1 MTRNE
6 ILSHRTK
13 DPDSTRAKLVEAAFL
28 EIYENGYSGASLD
41 QILGKTGVT
50 KGALY
55 HHFGSKADLLRAVI
69 DEVIRSYVVRGWTK
83 PLESSDDPVQT
94 LVDTGTRFMHNEL
107 KKDLVRGCPLNNLAQ
122 ELSNT
127 DEDLRLHLRKVFDE
141 WCSGIAKG
149 LERGQELGKVRKD
162 IDPVATATFIVSSL
176 EGIAGTAKSTR
187 DYELTTSAAK
197 VLFQFIAS
205 LKTDGTRGR
214 EAA

>member
-1 MTRNE
+1 VTRNE

-13 DPDSTRAKLVEAAFL
+13 DPDSTRAKLVETAFL
-28 EIYENGYSGASLD
+28 EIYENGYAGASLD
-41 QILGKTGVT
+41 QILAKTGVT

-55 HHFGSKADLLRAVI
+55 HHFGSKAALLHAVI
-69 DEVIRSYVVRGWTK
+69 DEIIRSYVVQGWTK
-83 PLESSDDPVQT
+83 PLESSDDPIQT
-94 LVDTGTRFMHNEL
+94 LVETGMGFMQNEL

-122 ELSNT
+122 ELSNS
-127 DEDLRLHLRKVFDE
+127 DEDLRVHLRQVFDE
-141 WCSGIAKG
+141 WCSGIARG

-197 VLFQFIAS
+197 VLFQFISS
-205 LKTDGTRGR
+205 LSTDDARSR